1 MFARVFFSAI
11 AAGLVA
17 GLLISLL
24 QSLTTTPLIRAAEVY
39 ETAAPAE
46 HRHTEA
52 EGHVHDDSHEHGAAP
67 PLLLTVGA
75 NVIVGVG
82 YALLLVGC
90 LALHGRPVDGRRGL
104 LWGAAGFVVFV
115 AAPTLGLPPETPGM
129 MAADLAARQMWW
141 LGAAAAAGAGLW
153 LAVFAHI
160 PLAVPLGIAVA
171 LVPHLVGAPEAV
183 GNGGAVPPELAA
195 RFAVTAIGVGAAFWV
210 VLGWV
215 AGTIYGRFRSPAID
229 QGGQSRTM
237 VEE

>member
-1 MFARVFFSAI
+1 MFLRVFFSAI
-11 AAGLVA
+11 VAGLVA

-24 QSLTTTPLIRAAEVY
+24 QLLTTTPLIRDAEVY
-39 ETAAPAE
+39 ETAPPAA
-46 HRHTEA
+46 HVHA
-52 EGHVHDDSHEHGAAP
+52 AGEGHAHEHAHEHGAAP
-67 PLLLTVGA
+67 PLLFTAGA
-75 NVIVGVG
+75 NVVVGVG

-115 AAPTLGLPPETPGM
+115 LAPSLGLPPETPGM

-141 LGAAAAAGAGLW
+141 LSAAAAAAAGLW
-153 LAVFAHI
+153 LAVFARI

-171 LVPHLVGAPEAV
+171 LVPHLVGAPHAV
-183 GNGGAVPPELAA
+183 GGGSAVPPELAA
-195 RFAVTAIGVGAAFWV
+195 RFAVTAIALGAVFWA

-215 AGTIYGRFRSPAID
+215 AGMIYGRSRPSGG
-229 QGGQSRTM
+229 QTGQSRTM